1 MKTIKEEISTFD
13 TPQYKR
19 VMAAC
24 KERDAFP
31 TQAWIPDKEENSESK
46 AKTKIILLETYTK
59 MHGSMKDSAEKKRIG
74 KLIEE
79 LKMSKEM
86 ERPVPLAPMSP
97 FSNEEWSNNNKE
109 DLEEVKEKLTKEKA
123 FNAIVEGMRILGW
136 DK

>member
-1 MKTIKEEISTFD
+1 MNK
-13 TPQYKR
+13 
-19 VMAAC
+19 
-24 KERDAFP
+24 
-31 TQAWIPDKEENSESK
+31 
-46 AKTKIILLETYTK
+46 KI
-59 MHGSMKDSAEKKRIG
+59 
-74 KLIEE
+74 
-79 LKMSKEM
+79 

>member
-1 MKTIKEEISTFD
+1 MKTI
-13 TPQYKR
+13 
-19 VMAAC
+19 
-24 KERDAFP
+24 
-31 TQAWIPDKEENSESK
+31 K

-59 MHGSMKDSAEKKRIG
+59 MYGSMKDSAEKKRIG

-123 FNAIVEGMRILGW
+123 FNAIVKGMRILGW

>member
-1 MKTIKEEISTFD
+1 MKTTEEKISTFD

-31 TQAWIPDKEENSESK
+31 TQAWIPDEEENSESK
-46 AKTKIILLETYTK
+46 AKTKVLLLETYTK
-59 MHGSMKDSAEKKRIG
+59 MYESMKDSAEKKRIG

-79 LKMSKEM
+79 LKMSKKV
-86 ERPVPLAPMSP
+86 ERLAPLAPMSP
-97 FSNEEWSNNNKE
+97 FSDGEWSNNNKE
-109 DLEEVKEKLTKEKA
+109 DLEKVKEKLTKEKA